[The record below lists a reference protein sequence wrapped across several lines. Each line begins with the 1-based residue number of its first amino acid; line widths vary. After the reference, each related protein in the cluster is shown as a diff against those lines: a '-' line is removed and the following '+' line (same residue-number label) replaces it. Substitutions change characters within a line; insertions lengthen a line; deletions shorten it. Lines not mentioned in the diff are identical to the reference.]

1 MKYLIN
7 GVYEITQLISKAKEK
22 TMSKYN
28 NKKVSV
34 GTRFGRLVVLED
46 TGKETIHKEKYFFVS
61 VIAERKL
68 KWILLDLGQVTI
80 NRVGVYGWRR

>member
-1 MKYLIN
+1 
-7 GVYEITQLISKAKEK
+7 
-22 TMSKYN
+22 MSEYN

-34 GTRFGRLVVLED
+34 GKRFGRLVVLED
-46 TGKETIHKEKYFFVS
+46 TGKRNNSKKKYFFVS